1 MTAKQ
6 MKTFWPAFNSACREL
21 GLVDKSAREEY
32 RHAVMWETAHARH
45 LSEVTATT
53 GFEAVMTR
61 LHADA
66 GDIEAASRMA
76 IGDERRLAAMID
88 DCARQV
94 FELSGKEGDRVA
106 YARAI
111 LKQSGVEAE
120 PRHASDWWLDYPDE
134 IYTRVSFILDTY
146 RRRLVHRR
154 QTLTSERVP
163 VRYHYGRTWK

>member
-1 MTAKQ
+1 MTKKQ
-6 MKTFWPAFNSACREL
+6 IKMFWPKFNAACREL
-21 GLVDKSAREEY
+21 GLKTVAERDEY
-32 RHAVMWETAHARH
+32 RDRVLWEEAKSHRLH
-45 LSEVTATT
+45 EVTPTD
-53 GFEAVMTR
+53 GFERVMTR
-61 LHADA
+61 LAADS
-66 GDIEAASRMA
+66 GDMAFASRMA
-76 IGDERRLAAMID
+76 IGSDRRMAALID

-94 FELSGKEGDRVA
+94 FELSGNAGDRA
-106 YARAI
+106 SYARAI

-134 IYTRVSFILDTY
+134 IHTRVFFILDTY